1 MKKIAF
7 TLITLSIMMGNAYAG
22 TSINGCEI
30 KKQNIQRQMEYAK
43 VHGNQYRIQG
53 LERALQNV
61 ERDCTPDKV
70 VENTRLELREKQLD
84 VKERELELKE
94 AQRKGDTDKIT
105 KRENKLAEAKAELKE
120 LEEELSLLTQK

>member
-1 MKKIAF
+1 MRKLLFTAIA
-7 TLITLSIMMGNAYAG
+7 LSMITSQAYAN
-22 TSINGCEI
+22 TSVNGCEI

-43 VHGNQYRIQG
+43 THGNQYRLQG

-61 ERDCTPDKV
+61 ERYCTPDKV

-84 VKERELELKE
+84 IKERELELKE
-94 AQRKGDTDKIT
+94 AQLKGDADKIA

-120 LEEELSLLTQK
+120 LENELNLLTK

>member
-1 MKKIAF
+1 MKKALFTAIA
-7 TLITLSIMMGNAYAG
+7 LTLSVSSVYAN

-30 KKQNIQRQMEYAK
+30 KKQNIQKQMEYAK
-43 VHGNQYRIQG
+43 AHGNQYRLQG

-61 ERDCTPDKV
+61 ERYCAPEKV

-94 AQRKGDTDKIT
+94 AQLKGDTDKIA
-105 KRENKLAEAKAELKE
+105 KQERKLAEEKAELKAIEDE
-120 LEEELSLLTQK
+120 LNLLTK

>member
-1 MKKIAF
+1 MKKVLFTAIA
-7 TLITLSIMMGNAYAG
+7 LTLSVSSAYAN

-30 KKQNIQRQMEYAK
+30 KKQNIQKQMEYAK
-43 VHGNQYRIQG
+43 AHGNQYRLQG

-61 ERDCTPDKV
+61 ERYCTPEKV

-94 AQRKGDTDKIT
+94 AQLKGDTDKIA
-105 KRENKLAEAKAELKE
+105 KQERKLAEEKAELKAIEDE
-120 LEEELSLLTQK
+120 LNLLTK